1 MDTAPKWLANG
12 RWGWTPVA
20 WFSSELELNYLGKHY
35 VNAANTAEYDGHLV
49 ANLRMQA
56 RVNDS
61 VALHAR
67 IINLTDE
74 QYADRADFTEFTA
87 EGYRYFPAM
96 PRQFYV
102 GATFSF

>member
-1 MDTAPKWLANG
+1 MEAPASLAHRTAFLFCSTVVPFFMLSRTSGSPDSSPRANLY
-12 RWGWTPVA
+12 
-20 WFSSELELNYLGKHY
+20 FH
-35 VNAANTAEYDGHLV
+35 DGHLV

-56 RVNDS
+56 RVNDV